1 MLDPLKH
8 RQSARTTDPAVF
20 AAKVAA
26 IRQRLNHSKRR
37 RYEQLTRP
45 INPAEAFA
53 HTEAQLEAERD
64 RHT

>member
-8 RQSARTTDPAVF
+8 RESARTTDPAAL
-20 AAKVAA
+20 AAKVTA

-45 INPAEAFA
+45 LNPAEAFA
-53 HTEAQLEAERD
+53 YTEAQLEAERD
-64 RHT
+64 RRT

>member
-1 MLDPLKH
+1 MDPRAH
-8 RQSARTTDPAVF
+8 RESARTSDPAVL

-45 INPAEAFA
+45 LNPAEAFA
-53 HTEAQLEAERD
+53 HTEAQLEAEQD
-64 RHT
+64 RRT